1 MWRCCAVS
9 MLLFYHC
16 CGVARLLLSDCLL
29 QDQTKLEFAQDSS
42 KSCKMEL
49 SKFLHGLFEIVPWIC
64 QVIIYMFLN
73 LYWTKPSWSLTY
85 ILKLVDW
92 LKELNKVECLGS
104 VEPLAMFLH
113 EDVPNIRQRR
123 GRGAFPC
130 FGGLGDDGGSAPDKH
145 PSNEQL
151 PCLGIHLLP
160 SPLLQ
165 TWSPS
170 TKHLRR
176 KKRFGWY
183 KHGFDKN

>member
-16 CGVARLLLSDCLL
+16 CGVARLLLYDCLL

-49 SKFLHGLFEIVPWIC
+49 SKFLHGLFDIVPWIC

-104 VEPLAMFLH
+104 SEGLSHALEGLVMMVAAHQTSIPVMS
-113 EDVPNIRQRR
+113 N
-123 GRGAFPC
+123 FPASGFTC
-130 FGGLGDDGGSAPDKH
+130 Y
-145 PSNEQL
+145 L
-151 PCLGIHLLP
+151 P
-160 SPLLQ
+160 PLL
-165 TWSPS
+165 SCRLDHLRPS
-170 TKHLRR
+170 TLEER
-176 KKRFGWY
+176 KD
-183 KHGFDKN
+183 FDGTSMDLIKTSLFNNLY